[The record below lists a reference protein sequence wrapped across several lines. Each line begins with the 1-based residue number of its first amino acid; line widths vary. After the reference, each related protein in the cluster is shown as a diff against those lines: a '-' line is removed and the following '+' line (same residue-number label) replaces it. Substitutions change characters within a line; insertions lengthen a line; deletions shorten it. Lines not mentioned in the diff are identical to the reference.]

1 MAEPKLRFKRDDGS
15 NYPAWTIVPFSK
27 LSVPSG
33 VKNKNHV
40 DLESYSISNDKGFVP
55 QNEQFEDAGYLNNA
69 DRSLYY
75 IVSPGSFAYNPARI
89 NIGSIGYQNVG
100 KDVLVSSLYEI
111 FNTTDELDD
120 GFLMNWFKTEQFQK
134 HVGRLSEG
142 GVRQYF
148 YYDKLCM
155 VKFSLPCLEEQKK
168 IADFLSSVD
177 DIITASEEEVANLET
192 QKKAVMKKVFLQEI
206 RFKRADGSDFPE
218 WEYSQF
224 GDIIKNIQTGTNLL
238 GNASNNG
245 MPLIKMGNLQ
255 RGFFSLDKVE
265 YLEGRAE
272 PENIINFGD
281 FVINTRN
288 TLELVGK
295 GATWTGESGTYAFNS
310 NIARLTLLKVDTFFF
325 NYLYNTPRMIREIHS
340 CATGTTS
347 VAAIYPRFMANIEVP
362 IPCLEEQRLI
372 ADFLSDFDEA
382 IVAAKKEL
390 ELWKELKKGLLQ
402 QMFV

>member
-1 MAEPKLRFKRDDGS
+1 MAEPKVRFKKDDGS

-33 VKNKNHV
+33 IKNKNDA

-134 HVGRLSEG
+134 HVRRLSEG

-148 YYDKLCM
+148 YYDKLRM
-155 VKFSLPCLEEQKK
+155 VKFSLPCLEEQQK

-177 DIITASEEEVANLET
+177 EVISTSEQEVANLET
-192 QKKAVMKKVFLQEI
+192 QKMAVMKKIFTQEV
-206 RFKRADGSDFPE
+206 RFKRDDGTEFPE
-218 WEYSQF
+218 WEEKLLSDVSECLDNQRVPINATERAKIPGEIPYYGAGSIQGFINKYLFDEELVLLLEDGDAFDDFKTKSISQF
-224 GDIIKNIQTGTNLL
+224 VTGKCWINNHAHVLRPLEEPFFLHCALSHKDIRAWTQLAGQSRKKLTQDNMLRITL
-238 GNASNNG
+238 
-245 MPLIKMGNLQ
+245 KM
-255 RGFFSLDKVE
+255 
-265 YLEGRAE
+265 
-272 PENIINFGD
+272 
-281 FVINTRN
+281 
-288 TLELVGK
+288 
-295 GATWTGESGTYAFNS
+295 
-310 NIARLTLLKVDTFFF
+310 
-325 NYLYNTPRMIREIHS
+325 
-340 CATGTTS
+340 
-347 VAAIYPRFMANIEVP
+347 
-362 IPCLEEQRLI
+362 PCLEEQRLI
-372 ADFLSDFDEA
+372 ACFLSDFDEA
-382 IVAAKKEL
+382 IVTAKKEV